1 VVFRLRQKNII
12 LTIVSVRIALLLLR
26 YLPYSIILLGSTFS
40 AAVWAEQDW
49 ALCGV
54 PSFSL
59 IDTANTN
66 ASKATQVEANFM
78 SQQNESIAYFSGQV
92 ELTRPAQV
100 LLADELTMN
109 NVTEQV
115 KASGNVTFESDTSQL
130 RTEFMT
136 MNQKD
141 QSAYFTTSSFT
152 LSEQH
157 VRGTANEVIQ
167 FSSSLSRYKK
177 IQYTTCDPGNSNW
190 HLTADQLDINQE
202 SGLGTAQHATVYIQD
217 LPVLYLPYLQFPIDD
232 RRMSGILAPTIGSS
246 NDSGDI
252 ISIDV
257 YWNIATNLDA
267 TITPIWYGK
276 RGLQIN
282 TENRYLFKNHTGE
295 LYLSKLEDKKKNDTR
310 SFRKWLHQADL
321 GSNITADIARR
332 EVSDSTFFDDFA
344 SLGDSNDD
352 VTHLERHATLNHSA
366 KLWQSSLMFQSF
378 QTPDPKFEI
387 DQTGQPLVPN
397 IASRPYRRLP
407 KLTVDSRF
415 KAFDNGIQFNIDNEW
430 VRFDHKSDS
439 KIVGDRSYFLPYLS
453 FDQSDSWYFFKPKLE
468 YALSDY
474 QLDNNSLG
482 DNSIQRN
489 IPIFSLDTGL
499 FFDREMNIG
508 NDWTQ
513 TLEPRI
519 YFLHTP
525 YEDQSNIPV
534 FDSAALS
541 DSYDNFFR
549 SNRFSGSD
557 RIGDANQMS
566 LGIGTRILDNESGSE
581 LLYSSIGL
589 TFYANDRRVQI
600 RGNTAKTL
608 PKSNIISETTI
619 NPNRNL
625 SIYTKLVYKQSTK
638 KISEKTL
645 LVHYLNDGFAANLE
659 YFLNDTALE
668 QAAIS
673 MVYPINP
680 RWTMVAKHSESILLN
695 KTDENLLGLNY
706 ESCCWG
712 IKMLI
717 SQTSNDNFTETDD
730 AVFFELTLKGLG
742 QSSQTLDSQLAEAIV
757 GYNPNF

>member
-1 VVFRLRQKNII
+1 
-12 LTIVSVRIALLLLR
+12 
-26 YLPYSIILLGSTFS
+26 
-40 AAVWAEQDW
+40 
-49 ALCGV
+49 
-54 PSFSL
+54 
-59 IDTANTN
+59 
-66 ASKATQVEANFM
+66 M

-246 NDSGDI
+246 TDSGDI

-257 YWNIATNLDA
+257 YWNIAPNLDA

-282 TENRYLFKNHTGE
+282 TENRYLFKHHTGQ
-295 LYLSKLEDKKKNDTR
+295 LYLSLIDDQKKNDNR
-310 SFRKWLHQADL
+310 SFQKWLHQANL
-321 GSNITADIARR
+321 GSNITADIALRH
-332 EVSDSTFFDDFA
+332 VSDDTFFGDFKSLDDI
-344 SLGDSNDD
+344 DD
-352 VTHLERHATLNHSA
+352 NVTHLEQQILLSHST
-366 KLWQSSLMFQSF
+366 KLWTSNLLLQTY
-378 QTPDPKFEI
+378 QTPGTTK
-387 DQTGQPLVPN
+387 QPY
-397 IASRPYRRLP
+397 SQLP
-407 KLTVDSRF
+407 KLTVNSRF
-415 KAFDNGIQFNIDNEW
+415 KKFDNGVQFNTINEW
-430 VRFDHKSDS
+430 VRFDHESN
-439 KIVGDRSYFLPYLS
+439 IVGDRTHLLPYLS
-453 FDQSDSWYFFKPKLE
+453 WNQSDSWYFFKPKLE
-468 YALSDY
+468 YAFSDY
-474 QLDNNSLG
+474 QLNNNNLG
-482 DNSIQRN
+482 DNSIQRE

-499 FFDREMNIG
+499 LFDREMNTES
-508 NDWTQ
+508 NWTQ
-513 TLEPRI
+513 TLEPRL
-519 YFLHTP
+519 YFLRTP
-525 YEDQSNIPV
+525 YENQSHIPV
-534 FDSAALS
+534 FNSALLS
-541 DSYDNFFR
+541 NSYNNFFK

-557 RIGDANQMS
+557 RIGDANQIS
-566 LGIGTRILDNESGSE
+566 LGIGTRFLDNDSGAE
-581 LLYSSIGL
+581 LLYSRIGQI
-589 TFYANDRRVQI
+589 FYANDRRVQI
-600 RGNTAKTL
+600 SGNKPQTL
-608 PKSNIISETTI
+608 PNSNIITETTV

-625 SIYTKLVYKQSTK
+625 SINTKLVYEQTTK
-638 KISEKTL
+638 EISEKTL
-645 LVHYLNDGFAANLE
+645 SVHYLKDGFAANLE
-659 YFLNDTALE
+659 YFFDDTVLE

-680 RWTMVAKHSESILLN
+680 RWTMVAKYSESILFN
-695 KTDENLLGLNY
+695 KPDENLLGVNY

-712 IKMLI
+712 IKMLA
-717 SQTSNDNFTETDD
+717 SQTSNDSFTETDN
-730 AVFFELTLKGLG
+730 AVFIELTLKGLG
-742 QSSQTLDSQLAEAIV
+742 QSSQVLDSQLANAIV

>member
-1 VVFRLRQKNII
+1 
-12 LTIVSVRIALLLLR
+12 
-26 YLPYSIILLGSTFS
+26 
-40 AAVWAEQDW
+40 
-49 ALCGV
+49 
-54 PSFSL
+54 
-59 IDTANTN
+59 
-66 ASKATQVEANFM
+66 M

-246 NDSGDI
+246 TDSGDI

-257 YWNIATNLDA
+257 YWNIAPNLDA

-282 TENRYLFKNHTGE
+282 TENRYLFKHHTGQ
-295 LYLSKLEDKKKNDTR
+295 LYLSLIDDQKKNDNR
-310 SFRKWLHQADL
+310 SFQKWLHQANL
-321 GSNITADIARR
+321 GSNITADIALRH
-332 EVSDSTFFDDFA
+332 VSDDTFFDDFK
-344 SLGDSNDD
+344 SLDD
-352 VTHLERHATLNHSA
+352 IDDNVTHLEQQILLSHST
-366 KLWQSSLMFQSF
+366 KLWTNNLLLQTY
-378 QTPDPKFEI
+378 QTPGTTK
-387 DQTGQPLVPN
+387 QPY
-397 IASRPYRRLP
+397 SQLP
-407 KLTVDSRF
+407 KLTVNSRF
-415 KAFDNGIQFNIDNEW
+415 KKFDNGVQFNTINEW
-430 VRFDHKSDS
+430 VRFDHESN
-439 KIVGDRSYFLPYLS
+439 IVGDRTHLLPYLS
-453 FDQSDSWYFFKPKLE
+453 WNQSDSWYFFKPKLE
-468 YALSDY
+468 YAFSDY
-474 QLDNNSLG
+474 QLNNNNLG
-482 DNSIQRN
+482 DNSIQRE

-499 FFDREMNIG
+499 LFDREMNTESNWI
-508 NDWTQ
+508 Q
-513 TLEPRI
+513 TLEPRL
-519 YFLHTP
+519 YFLRTP
-525 YEDQSNIPV
+525 YENQSHIPV
-534 FDSAALS
+534 FNSALLS
-541 DSYDNFFR
+541 NSYNNFFK

-557 RIGDANQMS
+557 RIGDANQIS
-566 LGIGTRILDNESGSE
+566 LGIGTRFLDNDSGAQ
-581 LLYSSIGL
+581 LLYSRIGQI
-589 TFYANDRRVQI
+589 FYANDRRVQI
-600 RGNTAKTL
+600 SGNKPQTL
-608 PKSNIISETTI
+608 PNSNIITETTV

-625 SIYTKLVYKQSTK
+625 SINTKLVYEQTTK
-638 KISEKTL
+638 EISEKTL
-645 LVHYLNDGFAANLE
+645 SVHYLKDGFAANLE
-659 YFLNDTALE
+659 YFFDDTVLE

-680 RWTMVAKHSESILLN
+680 RWTMVAKYSESILFN
-695 KTDENLLGLNY
+695 KPDENLLGVNY

-712 IKMLI
+712 IKMLA
-717 SQTSNDNFTETDD
+717 SQTSNDSFTETDN
-730 AVFFELTLKGLG
+730 AVFIELTLKGLG
-742 QSSQTLDSQLAEAIV
+742 QSSQVLDSQLANAIV

>member
-1 VVFRLRQKNII
+1 
-12 LTIVSVRIALLLLR
+12 
-26 YLPYSIILLGSTFS
+26 
-40 AAVWAEQDW
+40 
-49 ALCGV
+49 
-54 PSFSL
+54 
-59 IDTANTN
+59 
-66 ASKATQVEANFM
+66 M

-246 NDSGDI
+246 TDSGDI

-257 YWNIATNLDA
+257 YWNIAPNLDA

-282 TENRYLFKNHTGE
+282 TENRYLFKHHTGQ
-295 LYLSKLEDKKKNDTR
+295 LYLSLIDDQKKNDNR
-310 SFRKWLHQADL
+310 SFQKWLHQANL
-321 GSNITADIARR
+321 GSNITADIALRH
-332 EVSDSTFFDDFA
+332 VSDDTFFDDFK
-344 SLGDSNDD
+344 SLDD
-352 VTHLERHATLNHSA
+352 IDDNVTHLEQQILLSHST
-366 KLWQSSLMFQSF
+366 KLWTSNLLLQTY
-378 QTPDPKFEI
+378 QTPGTTK
-387 DQTGQPLVPN
+387 QPY
-397 IASRPYRRLP
+397 SQLP
-407 KLTVDSRF
+407 KLTVNSRF
-415 KAFDNGIQFNIDNEW
+415 KKFDNGVQFNTINEW
-430 VRFDHKSDS
+430 VRFDHESN
-439 KIVGDRSYFLPYLS
+439 IVGDRTHLLPYLS
-453 FDQSDSWYFFKPKLE
+453 WNQSDSWYFFKPKLE
-468 YALSDY
+468 YAFSDY
-474 QLDNNSLG
+474 QLDNNNLG
-482 DNSIQRN
+482 DNSIQRE

-499 FFDREMNIG
+499 LFDREMNTES
-508 NDWTQ
+508 NWTQ
-513 TLEPRI
+513 TLEPRL
-519 YFLHTP
+519 YFLRTP
-525 YEDQSNIPV
+525 YENQSHIPV
-534 FDSAALS
+534 FNSALLS
-541 DSYDNFFR
+541 NSYNNFFK

-557 RIGDANQMS
+557 RIGDANQIS
-566 LGIGTRILDNESGSE
+566 LGIGTRFLDNDSGAE
-581 LLYSSIGL
+581 LLYSRIGQI
-589 TFYANDRRVQI
+589 FYANDRRVQI
-600 RGNTAKTL
+600 SGNKPQTL
-608 PKSNIISETTI
+608 PNSNIITETTV

-625 SIYTKLVYKQSTK
+625 SINTKLVYEQTTK
-638 KISEKTL
+638 EISEKTL
-645 LVHYLNDGFAANLE
+645 SVHYLKDGFAANLE
-659 YFLNDTALE
+659 YFFDDTALE

-680 RWTMVAKHSESILLN
+680 RWTMVAKYSESILFN
-695 KTDENLLGLNY
+695 KPDENLLGVNY

-712 IKMLI
+712 IKMLA
-717 SQTSNDNFTETDD
+717 SQTSNDSFTETDN
-730 AVFFELTLKGLG
+730 AVFIELTLKGLG
-742 QSSQTLDSQLAEAIV
+742 QSSQVLDSQLANAIV

>member
-1 VVFRLRQKNII
+1 
-12 LTIVSVRIALLLLR
+12 
-26 YLPYSIILLGSTFS
+26 
-40 AAVWAEQDW
+40 
-49 ALCGV
+49 
-54 PSFSL
+54 
-59 IDTANTN
+59 
-66 ASKATQVEANFM
+66 M

-246 NDSGDI
+246 TDSGDI

-257 YWNIATNLDA
+257 YWNIAPNLDA

-282 TENRYLFKNHTGE
+282 TENRYLFKHHTGQ
-295 LYLSKLEDKKKNDTR
+295 LYLSILDDQKQNDNR
-310 SFRKWLHQADL
+310 SFQKWLHQANL
-321 GSNITADIARR
+321 GSNITADIALRH
-332 EVSDSTFFDDFA
+332 VSDDTFFDDFK
-344 SLGDSNDD
+344 SLDD
-352 VTHLERHATLNHSA
+352 IDDNVTHLEQQILLSHST
-366 KLWQSSLMFQSF
+366 KLWTNNLLLQTY
-378 QTPDPKFEI
+378 QTPGTTK
-387 DQTGQPLVPN
+387 QPY
-397 IASRPYRRLP
+397 SQLP
-407 KLTVDSRF
+407 KLTVNSRF
-415 KAFDNGIQFNIDNEW
+415 KKFDNGVQFNTINEW
-430 VRFDHKSDS
+430 VRFDHESN
-439 KIVGDRSYFLPYLS
+439 IVGDRTHLLPYLS
-453 FDQSDSWYFFKPKLE
+453 WNQSDSWYFFKPKLE
-468 YALSDY
+468 YAFSDY
-474 QLDNNSLG
+474 QLDNNNLG
-482 DNSIQRN
+482 DNSIQRE

-499 FFDREMNIG
+499 LFDREMNTES
-508 NDWTQ
+508 NWTQ
-513 TLEPRI
+513 TLEPRL
-519 YFLHTP
+519 YFLRTP
-525 YEDQSNIPV
+525 YENQSHIPV
-534 FDSAALS
+534 FNSALLS
-541 DSYDNFFR
+541 NSYNNFFK

-557 RIGDANQMS
+557 RIGDANQIS
-566 LGIGTRILDNESGSE
+566 LGIGTRFLDNDSGAE
-581 LLYSSIGL
+581 LLYSRIGQI
-589 TFYANDRRVQI
+589 FYANDRRVQI
-600 RGNTAKTL
+600 SGNKPQTL
-608 PKSNIISETTI
+608 PNSNIITETTV

-625 SIYTKLVYKQSTK
+625 SINTKLVYEQTTK
-638 KISEKTL
+638 EISEKTL
-645 LVHYLNDGFAANLE
+645 SVHYLKDGFAANLE
-659 YFLNDTALE
+659 YFFDDTVLE

-680 RWTMVAKHSESILLN
+680 RWTMVAKYSESILFN
-695 KTDENLLGLNY
+695 KPDENLLGVNY

-712 IKMLI
+712 IKMLA
-717 SQTSNDNFTETDD
+717 SQTSNDSFTETDN
-730 AVFFELTLKGLG
+730 AVFIELTLKGLG
-742 QSSQTLDSQLAEAIV
+742 QSSQVLDSQLANAIV

>member
-1 VVFRLRQKNII
+1 
-12 LTIVSVRIALLLLR
+12 
-26 YLPYSIILLGSTFS
+26 
-40 AAVWAEQDW
+40 
-49 ALCGV
+49 
-54 PSFSL
+54 
-59 IDTANTN
+59 
-66 ASKATQVEANFM
+66 M

-246 NDSGDI
+246 TDSGDI

-257 YWNIATNLDA
+257 YWNIAPNLDA

-282 TENRYLFKNHTGE
+282 TENRYLFKHHTGQ
-295 LYLSKLEDKKKNDTR
+295 LYLSLIDDQKKNDNR
-310 SFRKWLHQADL
+310 SFQKWLHQANL
-321 GSNITADIARR
+321 GSNITADIALRH
-332 EVSDSTFFDDFA
+332 VSDDTFFDDFK
-344 SLGDSNDD
+344 SLDD
-352 VTHLERHATLNHSA
+352 IDDNVTHLEQQILLSHST
-366 KLWQSSLMFQSF
+366 KLWTSNLLLQTY
-378 QTPDPKFEI
+378 QTPGTTK
-387 DQTGQPLVPN
+387 QPY
-397 IASRPYRRLP
+397 SQLP
-407 KLTVDSRF
+407 KLTVNSRF
-415 KAFDNGIQFNIDNEW
+415 KKFDNGVQFNTINEW
-430 VRFDHKSDS
+430 VRFDHESN
-439 KIVGDRSYFLPYLS
+439 IVGDRTHLLPYLS
-453 FDQSDSWYFFKPKLE
+453 WNQSDSWYFFKPKLE
-468 YALSDY
+468 YAFSDY
-474 QLDNNSLG
+474 QLDNNNLG
-482 DNSIQRN
+482 DNSIQRE

-499 FFDREMNIG
+499 LFDREMNTES
-508 NDWTQ
+508 NWTQ
-513 TLEPRI
+513 TLEPRL
-519 YFLHTP
+519 YFLRTP
-525 YEDQSNIPV
+525 YENQSHIPV
-534 FDSAALS
+534 FNSALLS
-541 DSYDNFFR
+541 NSYNNFFK

-557 RIGDANQMS
+557 RIGDANQIS
-566 LGIGTRILDNESGSE
+566 LGIGTRFLDNDSGAE
-581 LLYSSIGL
+581 LLYSRIGQI
-589 TFYANDRRVQI
+589 FYANDRRVQI
-600 RGNTAKTL
+600 SGNKPQTL
-608 PKSNIISETTI
+608 PNSNIITETTV

-625 SIYTKLVYKQSTK
+625 SINTKLVYEQTTK
-638 KISEKTL
+638 EISEKTL
-645 LVHYLNDGFAANLE
+645 SVHYLKDGFAANLE
-659 YFLNDTALE
+659 YFFDDTVLE

-680 RWTMVAKHSESILLN
+680 RWTMVAKYSESILFN
-695 KTDENLLGLNY
+695 KPDENLLGVNY

-712 IKMLI
+712 IKMLA
-717 SQTSNDNFTETDD
+717 SQTSNDSFTETDN
-730 AVFFELTLKGLG
+730 AVFIELTLKGLG
-742 QSSQTLDSQLAEAIV
+742 QSSQVLDSQLANAIV

>member
-1 VVFRLRQKNII
+1 
-12 LTIVSVRIALLLLR
+12 
-26 YLPYSIILLGSTFS
+26 
-40 AAVWAEQDW
+40 
-49 ALCGV
+49 
-54 PSFSL
+54 
-59 IDTANTN
+59 
-66 ASKATQVEANFM
+66 M

-246 NDSGDI
+246 TDSGDI

-257 YWNIATNLDA
+257 YWNIAPNLDA

-282 TENRYLFKNHTGE
+282 TENRYLFKHHTGQ
-295 LYLSKLEDKKKNDTR
+295 LYLSLIDDQKKNDNR
-310 SFRKWLHQADL
+310 SFQKWLHQANL
-321 GSNITADIARR
+321 GSNITADIALRH
-332 EVSDSTFFDDFA
+332 VSDDTFFDDFK
-344 SLGDSNDD
+344 SLDD
-352 VTHLERHATLNHSA
+352 IDDNVTHLEQQILLSHST
-366 KLWQSSLMFQSF
+366 KLWTSNLLLQTY
-378 QTPDPKFEI
+378 QTPGTTK
-387 DQTGQPLVPN
+387 QPY
-397 IASRPYRRLP
+397 SQLP
-407 KLTVDSRF
+407 KLTVNSRF
-415 KAFDNGIQFNIDNEW
+415 KKFDNGVQFNTINEW
-430 VRFDHKSDS
+430 VRFDHESN
-439 KIVGDRSYFLPYLS
+439 IVGDRTHLLPYLS
-453 FDQSDSWYFFKPKLE
+453 WNQSDSWYFFKPKLE
-468 YALSDY
+468 YAFSDY
-474 QLDNNSLG
+474 QLDNNNLG
-482 DNSIQRN
+482 DNSIQRE

-499 FFDREMNIG
+499 LFDREMNTES
-508 NDWTQ
+508 NWTQ
-513 TLEPRI
+513 TLEPRL
-519 YFLHTP
+519 YFLRTP
-525 YEDQSNIPV
+525 YENQSHIPV
-534 FDSAALS
+534 FNSALLS
-541 DSYDNFFR
+541 NSYNNFFK

-557 RIGDANQMS
+557 RIGDANQIS
-566 LGIGTRILDNESGSE
+566 LGIGTRFLDNDSGAE
-581 LLYSSIGL
+581 LLYSRIGQI
-589 TFYANDRRVQI
+589 FYANDRRVQI
-600 RGNTAKTL
+600 SGNKPQTL
-608 PKSNIISETTI
+608 PNSNIISETTV

-625 SIYTKLVYKQSTK
+625 SINTKLVYEQTTK
-638 KISEKTL
+638 EISEKTL
-645 LVHYLNDGFAANLE
+645 SVHYLKDGFAANLE
-659 YFLNDTALE
+659 YFFDDTVLE

-680 RWTMVAKHSESILLN
+680 RWTMVAKYSESILFN
-695 KTDENLLGLNY
+695 KPDENLLGVNY

-712 IKMLI
+712 IKMLA
-717 SQTSNDNFTETDD
+717 SQTSNDSFTETDN
-730 AVFFELTLKGLG
+730 AVFIELTLKGLG
-742 QSSQTLDSQLAEAIV
+742 QSSQVLDSQLANAIV

>member
-1 VVFRLRQKNII
+1 
-12 LTIVSVRIALLLLR
+12 
-26 YLPYSIILLGSTFS
+26 
-40 AAVWAEQDW
+40 VWAEEDW
-49 ALCGV
+49 GLCGV
-54 PSFSL
+54 PSFS
-59 IDTANTN
+59 IIEAASTN

-246 NDSGDI
+246 TDSGDI

-257 YWNIATNLDA
+257 YWNIAPNLDA

-282 TENRYLFKNHTGE
+282 TENRYLFKHHTGQ
-295 LYLSKLEDKKKNDTR
+295 LYLSILDDQKKNDNR
-310 SFRKWLHQADL
+310 SFQKWLHQANL
-321 GSNITADIARR
+321 GSNITADIALRH
-332 EVSDSTFFDDFA
+332 VSDDTFFDDFK
-344 SLGDSNDD
+344 SLDD
-352 VTHLERHATLNHSA
+352 IDDNVTHLEQQILLSHST
-366 KLWQSSLMFQSF
+366 KLWTSNLLLQTY
-378 QTPDPKFEI
+378 QTPGTTK
-387 DQTGQPLVPN
+387 QPY
-397 IASRPYRRLP
+397 SQLP
-407 KLTVDSRF
+407 KLTVNSRF
-415 KAFDNGIQFNIDNEW
+415 KKFDNGVQFNTINEW
-430 VRFDHKSDS
+430 VRFDHESN
-439 KIVGDRSYFLPYLS
+439 IVGDRTHLLPYLS
-453 FDQSDSWYFFKPKLE
+453 WNQSDSWYFFKPKLE
-468 YALSDY
+468 YAFSDY
-474 QLDNNSLG
+474 QLDNNNLG
-482 DNSIQRN
+482 DNSIQRE

-499 FFDREMNIG
+499 LFDREMNTESNWI
-508 NDWTQ
+508 Q
-513 TLEPRI
+513 TLEPRL
-519 YFLHTP
+519 YFLRTP
-525 YEDQSNIPV
+525 YENQSHIPV
-534 FDSAALS
+534 FNSALLS
-541 DSYDNFFR
+541 NSYNNFFT

-557 RIGDANQMS
+557 RIGDANQIS
-566 LGIGTRILDNESGSE
+566 LGIGTRFLDNDSGAQ
-581 LLYSSIGL
+581 LLYSRIGQI
-589 TFYANDRRVQI
+589 FYANDRRVQI
-600 RGNTAKTL
+600 SGNKPQTL
-608 PKSNIISETTI
+608 PNSNIITETTV

-625 SIYTKLVYKQSTK
+625 SINTKLVYEQTTK
-638 KISEKTL
+638 EISEKTL
-645 LVHYLNDGFAANLE
+645 SVHYLKDGFAANLE
-659 YFLNDTALE
+659 YFFDDTALE

-680 RWTMVAKHSESILLN
+680 RWTMVAKYSESILFN
-695 KTDENLLGLNY
+695 KPDENLLGVNY

-712 IKMLI
+712 IKMLA
-717 SQTSNDNFTETDD
+717 SQTSNDSFTETDN
-730 AVFFELTLKGLG
+730 AVFIELTLKGLG
-742 QSSQTLDSQLAEAIV
+742 QSSQVLDSQLANAIV

>member
-1 VVFRLRQKNII
+1 
-12 LTIVSVRIALLLLR
+12 
-26 YLPYSIILLGSTFS
+26 
-40 AAVWAEQDW
+40 
-49 ALCGV
+49 
-54 PSFSL
+54 
-59 IDTANTN
+59 
-66 ASKATQVEANFM
+66 M

-246 NDSGDI
+246 TDSGDI

-257 YWNIATNLDA
+257 YWNIAPNLDA

-282 TENRYLFKNHTGE
+282 TENRYLFKHHTGQ
-295 LYLSKLEDKKKNDTR
+295 LYLSLIDDQKKNDNR
-310 SFRKWLHQADL
+310 SFQKWLHQANL
-321 GSNITADIARR
+321 GSNITADIALRH
-332 EVSDSTFFDDFA
+332 VSDDTFFDDFK
-344 SLGDSNDD
+344 SLDD
-352 VTHLERHATLNHSA
+352 IDDNVTHLEQQILLSHST
-366 KLWQSSLMFQSF
+366 KLWTSNLLLQTY
-378 QTPDPKFEI
+378 QTPGTTK
-387 DQTGQPLVPN
+387 QPY
-397 IASRPYRRLP
+397 SQLP
-407 KLTVDSRF
+407 KLTVNSRF
-415 KAFDNGIQFNIDNEW
+415 KKFDNGVQFNTINEW
-430 VRFDHKSDS
+430 VRFDHESN
-439 KIVGDRSYFLPYLS
+439 IVGDRTHLLPYLS
-453 FDQSDSWYFFKPKLE
+453 WNQSDSWYFFKPKLE
-468 YALSDY
+468 YAFSDY
-474 QLDNNSLG
+474 QLDNNNLG
-482 DNSIQRN
+482 DNSIQRE

-499 FFDREMNIG
+499 LFDREMNTES
-508 NDWTQ
+508 NWTQ
-513 TLEPRI
+513 TLEPRL
-519 YFLHTP
+519 YFLRTP
-525 YEDQSNIPV
+525 YENQSHIPV
-534 FDSAALS
+534 FNSALLS
-541 DSYDNFFR
+541 NSYNNFFK

-557 RIGDANQMS
+557 RIGDANQIS
-566 LGIGTRILDNESGSE
+566 LGIGTRFLDNDSGAE
-581 LLYSSIGL
+581 LLYSRIGQI
-589 TFYANDRRVQI
+589 FYANDRRVQI
-600 RGNTAKTL
+600 SGNKPQTL
-608 PKSNIISETTI
+608 PNSNIITETTV

-625 SIYTKLVYKQSTK
+625 SINTKLVYEQTTK
-638 KISEKTL
+638 EISEKTL
-645 LVHYLNDGFAANLE
+645 SVHYLKDGFAANLE
-659 YFLNDTALE
+659 YFFDDTVLE

-680 RWTMVAKHSESILLN
+680 RWTMVAKYSESILFN
-695 KTDENLLGLNY
+695 KPDENLLGVNY

-712 IKMLI
+712 IKMLA
-717 SQTSNDNFTETDD
+717 SQTSNDSFTETDN
-730 AVFFELTLKGLG
+730 AVFISLTLKGLG
-742 QSSQTLDSQLAEAIV
+742 QSSQVLDSQLANAIV

>member
-1 VVFRLRQKNII
+1 
-12 LTIVSVRIALLLLR
+12 
-26 YLPYSIILLGSTFS
+26 
-40 AAVWAEQDW
+40 
-49 ALCGV
+49 
-54 PSFSL
+54 
-59 IDTANTN
+59 
-66 ASKATQVEANFM
+66 M

-246 NDSGDI
+246 TDSGDI

-257 YWNIATNLDA
+257 YWNIAPNLDA

-282 TENRYLFKNHTGE
+282 TENRYLFKHHTGQ
-295 LYLSKLEDKKKNDTR
+295 LYLSLIDDQKKNDNR
-310 SFRKWLHQADL
+310 SFQKWLHQANL
-321 GSNITADIARR
+321 GSNITADIALRH
-332 EVSDSTFFDDFA
+332 VSDDTFFDDFK
-344 SLGDSNDD
+344 SLDD
-352 VTHLERHATLNHSA
+352 IDDNVTHLEQQILLSHST
-366 KLWQSSLMFQSF
+366 KLWTSNLLLQTY
-378 QTPDPKFEI
+378 QTPGTTK
-387 DQTGQPLVPN
+387 QPY
-397 IASRPYRRLP
+397 SQLP
-407 KLTVDSRF
+407 KLTVNSRF
-415 KAFDNGIQFNIDNEW
+415 KKFDNGVQFNTVNEW
-430 VRFDHKSDS
+430 VRFDHESN
-439 KIVGDRSYFLPYLS
+439 IVGDRTHLLPYLS
-453 FDQSDSWYFFKPKLE
+453 WNQSDSWYFFKPKLE
-468 YALSDY
+468 YAFSDY
-474 QLDNNSLG
+474 QLDNNNLG
-482 DNSIQRN
+482 DNSIQRE

-499 FFDREMNIG
+499 LFDREMNTES
-508 NDWTQ
+508 NWTQ
-513 TLEPRI
+513 TLEPRL
-519 YFLHTP
+519 YFLRTP
-525 YEDQSNIPV
+525 YENQSHIPV
-534 FDSAALS
+534 FNSALLS
-541 DSYDNFFR
+541 NSYNNFFK

-557 RIGDANQMS
+557 RIGDANQIS
-566 LGIGTRILDNESGSE
+566 LGIGTRFLDNDSGAE
-581 LLYSSIGL
+581 LLYSRIGQI
-589 TFYANDRRVQI
+589 FYANDRRVQI
-600 RGNTAKTL
+600 SGNKPQTL
-608 PKSNIISETTI
+608 PNSNIITETTV

-625 SIYTKLVYKQSTK
+625 SINTKLVYEQTTK
-638 KISEKTL
+638 EISEKSL
-645 LVHYLNDGFAANLE
+645 SVHYLKDGFAANLE
-659 YFLNDTALE
+659 YFFDDTVLE

-680 RWTMVAKHSESILLN
+680 RWTMVAKYSESILFN
-695 KTDENLLGLNY
+695 KPDENLLGVNY

-712 IKMLI
+712 IKMLA
-717 SQTSNDNFTETDD
+717 SQTSNDSFTETDN
-730 AVFFELTLKGLG
+730 AVFIELTLKGLG
-742 QSSQTLDSQLAEAIV
+742 QSSQVLDSQLANAIV

>member
-1 VVFRLRQKNII
+1 
-12 LTIVSVRIALLLLR
+12 
-26 YLPYSIILLGSTFS
+26 
-40 AAVWAEQDW
+40 
-49 ALCGV
+49 
-54 PSFSL
+54 
-59 IDTANTN
+59 
-66 ASKATQVEANFM
+66 M

-246 NDSGDI
+246 TDSGDI

-257 YWNIATNLDA
+257 YWNIAPNLDA

-282 TENRYLFKNHTGE
+282 TENRYLFKHHTGQ
-295 LYLSKLEDKKKNDTR
+295 LYLSLIDDQKKNDNR
-310 SFRKWLHQADL
+310 SFQKWLHQANL
-321 GSNITADIARR
+321 GSNITADIALRH
-332 EVSDSTFFDDFA
+332 VSDDTFFDDFK
-344 SLGDSNDD
+344 SLDD
-352 VTHLERHATLNHSA
+352 IDDNVTHLEQQILLSHST
-366 KLWQSSLMFQSF
+366 KLWTSNLLLQTY
-378 QTPDPKFEI
+378 QTPGTTK
-387 DQTGQPLVPN
+387 QPY
-397 IASRPYRRLP
+397 SQLP
-407 KLTVDSRF
+407 KLTVNSRF
-415 KAFDNGIQFNIDNEW
+415 KKFDNGVQFNTINEW
-430 VRFDHKSDS
+430 VRFDHESN
-439 KIVGDRSYFLPYLS
+439 IVGDRTHLLPYLS
-453 FDQSDSWYFFKPKLE
+453 WNQSDSWYFFKPKLE
-468 YALSDY
+468 YAFSDY
-474 QLDNNSLG
+474 QLNNNNLG
-482 DNSIQRN
+482 DNSIQRE

-499 FFDREMNIG
+499 LFDREMNTESNWI
-508 NDWTQ
+508 Q
-513 TLEPRI
+513 TLEPRL
-519 YFLHTP
+519 YFLRTP
-525 YEDQSNIPV
+525 YENQSHIPV
-534 FDSAALS
+534 FNSALLS
-541 DSYDNFFR
+541 NSYNNFFK

-557 RIGDANQMS
+557 RIGDANQIS
-566 LGIGTRILDNESGSE
+566 LGIGTRFLDNDSGAE
-581 LLYSSIGL
+581 LLYSRIGQI
-589 TFYANDRRVQI
+589 FYANDRRVQI
-600 RGNTAKTL
+600 SGNKPQTL
-608 PKSNIISETTI
+608 PNSNIITETTV

-625 SIYTKLVYKQSTK
+625 SINTKLVYEQTTK
-638 KISEKTL
+638 EISEKTL
-645 LVHYLNDGFAANLE
+645 SVHYLKDGFAANLE
-659 YFLNDTALE
+659 YFFDDTVLE

-680 RWTMVAKHSESILLN
+680 RWTMVAKYSESILFN
-695 KTDENLLGLNY
+695 KPDENLLGVNY

-712 IKMLI
+712 IKMLA
-717 SQTSNDNFTETDD
+717 SQTSNDSFTETDN
-730 AVFFELTLKGLG
+730 AVFISLTLKGLG
-742 QSSQTLDSQLAEAIV
+742 QSSQVLDSQLANAIV

>member
-1 VVFRLRQKNII
+1 
-12 LTIVSVRIALLLLR
+12 
-26 YLPYSIILLGSTFS
+26 
-40 AAVWAEQDW
+40 VWAEEDW
-49 ALCGV
+49 GLCGV
-54 PSFSL
+54 PSFS
-59 IDTANTN
+59 IIEAASTN

-246 NDSGDI
+246 TDSGDI

-257 YWNIATNLDA
+257 YWNIAPNLDA

-282 TENRYLFKNHTGE
+282 TENRYLFKHHTGQ
-295 LYLSKLEDKKKNDTR
+295 LYLSILDDQKQNDNR
-310 SFRKWLHQADL
+310 SFQKWLHQADL
-321 GSNITADIARR
+321 GSNITADIALRH
-332 EVSDSTFFDDFA
+332 VSDDTFFDDFR
-344 SLGDSNDD
+344 SLGDSDD
-352 VTHLERHATLNHSA
+352 NVTHLKQHIIFNHST
-366 KLWQSSLMFQSF
+366 KLWTSNLLLQTY
-378 QTPDPKFEI
+378 QTPGTTK
-387 DQTGQPLVPN
+387 QPY
-397 IASRPYRRLP
+397 SQLP
-407 KLTVDSRF
+407 KLTVNSRF
-415 KAFDNGIQFNIDNEW
+415 KKFDNGVQFNTINEW
-430 VRFDHKSDS
+430 VRFDHESN
-439 KIVGDRSYFLPYLS
+439 IVGDRTHLLPYLS
-453 FDQSDSWYFFKPKLE
+453 WNQSDSWYFFKPKLE
-468 YALSDY
+468 YAFSDY
-474 QLDNNSLG
+474 QLNNNNLG
-482 DNSIQRN
+482 DNSIQRE

-499 FFDREMNIG
+499 LFDREMNTESNWI
-508 NDWTQ
+508 Q
-513 TLEPRI
+513 TLEPRL
-519 YFLHTP
+519 YFLRTP
-525 YEDQSNIPV
+525 YENQSHIPV
-534 FDSAALS
+534 FNSALLS
-541 DSYDNFFR
+541 NSYNNFFK

-557 RIGDANQMS
+557 RIGDANQIS
-566 LGIGTRILDNESGSE
+566 LGIGTRFLDNDSGAQ
-581 LLYSSIGL
+581 LLYSRIGQI
-589 TFYANDRRVQI
+589 FYANDRRVQI
-600 RGNTAKTL
+600 SGNKPQTL
-608 PKSNIISETTI
+608 PNSNIITETTV

-625 SIYTKLVYKQSTK
+625 SINTKLVYEQTTK
-638 KISEKTL
+638 EISEKTL
-645 LVHYLNDGFAANLE
+645 SVHYLKDGFAANLE
-659 YFLNDTALE
+659 YFFDDTVLE

-680 RWTMVAKHSESILLN
+680 RWTMVAKYSESILFN
-695 KTDENLLGLNY
+695 KPDENLLGVNY

-712 IKMLI
+712 IKMLA
-717 SQTSNDNFTETDD
+717 SQTSNDSFTETDN
-730 AVFFELTLKGLG
+730 AVFIELTLKGLG
-742 QSSQTLDSQLAEAIV
+742 QSSQVLDSQLANAIV

>member
-1 VVFRLRQKNII
+1 
-12 LTIVSVRIALLLLR
+12 
-26 YLPYSIILLGSTFS
+26 
-40 AAVWAEQDW
+40 
-49 ALCGV
+49 
-54 PSFSL
+54 
-59 IDTANTN
+59 
-66 ASKATQVEANFM
+66 M

-246 NDSGDI
+246 TDSGDI

-257 YWNIATNLDA
+257 YWNIAPNLDA

-282 TENRYLFKNHTGE
+282 TENRYLFKHHTGQ
-295 LYLSKLEDKKKNDTR
+295 LYLSILDDQKKNDNR
-310 SFRKWLHQADL
+310 SFQKWLHQANL
-321 GSNITADIARR
+321 GSNITADIALRH
-332 EVSDSTFFDDFA
+332 VSDDTFFDDFK
-344 SLGDSNDD
+344 SLDD
-352 VTHLERHATLNHSA
+352 IDDNVTHLEQQILLSHST
-366 KLWQSSLMFQSF
+366 KLWTSNLLLQTY
-378 QTPDPKFEI
+378 QTPGTTK
-387 DQTGQPLVPN
+387 QPY
-397 IASRPYRRLP
+397 SQLP
-407 KLTVDSRF
+407 KLTVNSRF
-415 KAFDNGIQFNIDNEW
+415 KKFDNGVQFNTINEW
-430 VRFDHKSDS
+430 VRFDHESN
-439 KIVGDRSYFLPYLS
+439 IVGDRTHLLPYLS
-453 FDQSDSWYFFKPKLE
+453 WNQSDSWYFFKPKLE
-468 YALSDY
+468 YAFSDY
-474 QLDNNSLG
+474 QLDNNNLG
-482 DNSIQRN
+482 DNSIQRE

-499 FFDREMNIG
+499 LFDREMNTES
-508 NDWTQ
+508 NWTQ
-513 TLEPRI
+513 TLEPRL
-519 YFLHTP
+519 YFLRTP
-525 YEDQSNIPV
+525 YENQSHIPV
-534 FDSAALS
+534 FNSALLS
-541 DSYDNFFR
+541 NSYNNFFK

-557 RIGDANQMS
+557 RIGDANQIS
-566 LGIGTRILDNESGSE
+566 LGIGTRFLDNDSGAE
-581 LLYSSIGL
+581 LLYSRIGQI
-589 TFYANDRRVQI
+589 FYANDRRVQI
-600 RGNTAKTL
+600 SGNKPQTL
-608 PKSNIISETTI
+608 PNSNIITETTV

-625 SIYTKLVYKQSTK
+625 SINTKLVYEQTTK
-638 KISEKTL
+638 EISEKTL
-645 LVHYLNDGFAANLE
+645 SVHYLKDGFAANLE
-659 YFLNDTALE
+659 YFFDDTVLE

-680 RWTMVAKHSESILLN
+680 RWTMVAKYSESILFN
-695 KTDENLLGLNY
+695 KPDENLLGVNY

-712 IKMLI
+712 IKMLA
-717 SQTSNDNFTETDD
+717 SQTSNDSFTETDN
-730 AVFFELTLKGLG
+730 AVFIELTLKGLG
-742 QSSQTLDSQLAEAIV
+742 QSSQVLDSQLANAIV

>member
-1 VVFRLRQKNII
+1 MSLF
-12 LTIVSVRIALLLLR
+12 R
-26 YLPYSIILLGSTFS
+26 YLPYSIILLGSIS
-40 AAVWAEQDW
+40 SSSVWAEEDW
-49 ALCGV
+49 GLCGV
-54 PSFSL
+54 PSFS
-59 IDTANTN
+59 IIEAASTN

-202 SGLGTAQHATVYIQD
+202 SGLGIAQHATVYIQD

-246 NDSGDI
+246 TDSGDI

-257 YWNIATNLDA
+257 YWNIAPNLDA

-282 TENRYLFKNHTGE
+282 TENRYLFKHHTGQ
-295 LYLSKLEDKKKNDTR
+295 LYLSLIDDQKKNDNR
-310 SFRKWLHQADL
+310 SFQKWLHQANL
-321 GSNITADIARR
+321 GSNITADIALRH
-332 EVSDSTFFDDFA
+332 VSDDTFFDDFK
-344 SLGDSNDD
+344 SLDD
-352 VTHLERHATLNHSA
+352 IDDNVTHLEQQILLSHST
-366 KLWQSSLMFQSF
+366 KLWTNNLLLQTY
-378 QTPDPKFEI
+378 QTPGTTK
-387 DQTGQPLVPN
+387 QPY
-397 IASRPYRRLP
+397 SQLP
-407 KLTVDSRF
+407 KLTVNSRF
-415 KAFDNGIQFNIDNEW
+415 KKFDNGVQFNTINEW
-430 VRFDHKSDS
+430 VRFDHESN
-439 KIVGDRSYFLPYLS
+439 IVGDRTHLLPYLS
-453 FDQSDSWYFFKPKLE
+453 WNQSDSWYFFKPKLE
-468 YALSDY
+468 YAFSDY
-474 QLDNNSLG
+474 QLDNNNLG
-482 DNSIQRN
+482 DNSIQRE

-499 FFDREMNIG
+499 LFDREMNTES
-508 NDWTQ
+508 NWTQ
-513 TLEPRI
+513 TLEPRL
-519 YFLHTP
+519 YFLRTP
-525 YEDQSNIPV
+525 YENQSHIPA
-534 FDSAALS
+534 FNSALLS
-541 DSYDNFFR
+541 NSYNNFFK

-557 RIGDANQMS
+557 RIGDANQIS
-566 LGIGTRILDNESGSE
+566 LGIGTRFLDNDSGAE
-581 LLYSSIGL
+581 LLYSRIGQI
-589 TFYANDRRVQI
+589 FYANDRRVQI
-600 RGNTAKTL
+600 SGNKPQTL
-608 PKSNIISETTI
+608 PNSNIITETTV

-625 SIYTKLVYKQSTK
+625 SINTKLVYEQTTK
-638 KISEKTL
+638 EISEKTL
-645 LVHYLNDGFAANLE
+645 SVHYLKDGFAANLE
-659 YFLNDTALE
+659 YFFDDTVLE

-680 RWTMVAKHSESILLN
+680 RWTMVAKYSESILFN
-695 KTDENLLGLNY
+695 KPDENLLGVNY

-712 IKMLI
+712 IKMLA
-717 SQTSNDNFTETDD
+717 SQTSNDSFTETDN
-730 AVFFELTLKGLG
+730 AVFIELTLKGLG
-742 QSSQTLDSQLAEAIV
+742 QSSQVLDSQLANAIV

>member
-1 VVFRLRQKNII
+1 
-12 LTIVSVRIALLLLR
+12 
-26 YLPYSIILLGSTFS
+26 
-40 AAVWAEQDW
+40 
-49 ALCGV
+49 
-54 PSFSL
+54 
-59 IDTANTN
+59 
-66 ASKATQVEANFM
+66 M

-202 SGLGTAQHATVYIQD
+202 SGLGIAQHATVYIQD

-246 NDSGDI
+246 TDSGDI

-257 YWNIATNLDA
+257 YWNIAPNLDA

-282 TENRYLFKNHTGE
+282 TENRYLFKHHTGQ
-295 LYLSKLEDKKKNDTR
+295 LYLSILDDQKKNDNR
-310 SFRKWLHQADL
+310 SFQKWLHQANL
-321 GSNITADIARR
+321 GSNITADIALRH
-332 EVSDSTFFDDFA
+332 VSDDTFFDDFK
-344 SLGDSNDD
+344 SLDD
-352 VTHLERHATLNHSA
+352 IDDNVTHLEQQILLSHST
-366 KLWQSSLMFQSF
+366 KLWKSNLLLQTY
-378 QTPDPKFEI
+378 QTPGTTK
-387 DQTGQPLVPN
+387 QPY
-397 IASRPYRRLP
+397 SQLP
-407 KLTVDSRF
+407 KLTVNSRF
-415 KAFDNGIQFNIDNEW
+415 KKFDNGVQFNTINEW
-430 VRFDHKSDS
+430 VRFDHESN
-439 KIVGDRSYFLPYLS
+439 IVGDRTHLLPYLS
-453 FDQSDSWYFFKPKLE
+453 WNQSDSWYFFKPKLE
-468 YALSDY
+468 YAFSDY
-474 QLDNNSLG
+474 QLDNNNLG
-482 DNSIQRN
+482 DNSIQRE

-499 FFDREMNIG
+499 LFDREMNTES
-508 NDWTQ
+508 NWTQ
-513 TLEPRI
+513 TLEPRL
-519 YFLHTP
+519 YFLRTP
-525 YEDQSNIPV
+525 YENQSHIPV
-534 FDSAALS
+534 FNSALLS
-541 DSYDNFFR
+541 NSYNNFFT

-557 RIGDANQMS
+557 RIGDANQIS
-566 LGIGTRILDNESGSE
+566 LGIGTRFLDNDSGAE
-581 LLYSSIGL
+581 LLYSRIGQI
-589 TFYANDRRVQI
+589 FYANDRRVQI
-600 RGNTAKTL
+600 SGNKPQTL
-608 PKSNIISETTI
+608 PNSNIITETTV

-625 SIYTKLVYKQSTK
+625 SINTKLVYEQTTK
-638 KISEKTL
+638 EISEKTL
-645 LVHYLNDGFAANLE
+645 SVHYLKDGFAANLE
-659 YFLNDTALE
+659 YFFDDTVLE

-680 RWTMVAKHSESILLN
+680 RWTMVAKYSESILFN
-695 KTDENLLGLNY
+695 KPDENLLGVNY

-712 IKMLI
+712 IKMLA
-717 SQTSNDNFTETDD
+717 SQTSNDSFTETDN
-730 AVFFELTLKGLG
+730 AVFIELTLKGLG
-742 QSSQTLDSQLAEAIV
+742 QSSQVLDSQLANAIV

>member
-1 VVFRLRQKNII
+1 
-12 LTIVSVRIALLLLR
+12 
-26 YLPYSIILLGSTFS
+26 
-40 AAVWAEQDW
+40 
-49 ALCGV
+49 
-54 PSFSL
+54 
-59 IDTANTN
+59 
-66 ASKATQVEANFM
+66 M

-246 NDSGDI
+246 TDSGDI

-257 YWNIATNLDA
+257 YWNIAPNLDA

-282 TENRYLFKNHTGE
+282 TENRYLFKHHTGQ
-295 LYLSKLEDKKKNDTR
+295 LYLSILDDQKKNDNR
-310 SFRKWLHQADL
+310 SFQKWLHQANL
-321 GSNITADIARR
+321 GSNITADIALRH
-332 EVSDSTFFDDFA
+332 VSDDTFFDDFK
-344 SLGDSNDD
+344 SLDD
-352 VTHLERHATLNHSA
+352 IDDNVTHLEQQILLSHST
-366 KLWQSSLMFQSF
+366 KLWTNNLLLQTY
-378 QTPDPKFEI
+378 QTPGTTK
-387 DQTGQPLVPN
+387 QPY
-397 IASRPYRRLP
+397 SQLP
-407 KLTVDSRF
+407 KLTVNSRF
-415 KAFDNGIQFNIDNEW
+415 KKFDNGVQFNTINEW
-430 VRFDHKSDS
+430 VRFDHESN
-439 KIVGDRSYFLPYLS
+439 IVGDRTHLLPYLS
-453 FDQSDSWYFFKPKLE
+453 WNQSDSWYFFKPKLE
-468 YALSDY
+468 YAFSDY
-474 QLDNNSLG
+474 QLDNNNLG
-482 DNSIQRN
+482 DNSIQRE

-499 FFDREMNIG
+499 LFDREMNTES
-508 NDWTQ
+508 NWTQ
-513 TLEPRI
+513 TLEPRL
-519 YFLHTP
+519 YFLRTP
-525 YEDQSNIPV
+525 YENQSHIPV
-534 FDSAALS
+534 FNSALLS
-541 DSYDNFFR
+541 NSYNNFFK

-557 RIGDANQMS
+557 RIGDANQIS
-566 LGIGTRILDNESGSE
+566 LGIGTRFLDNDSGAE
-581 LLYSSIGL
+581 LLYSRIGQI
-589 TFYANDRRVQI
+589 FYANDRRVQI
-600 RGNTAKTL
+600 SGNKPQTL
-608 PKSNIISETTI
+608 PNSNIITETTV

-625 SIYTKLVYKQSTK
+625 SINTKLVYEQTTK
-638 KISEKTL
+638 EISEKTL
-645 LVHYLNDGFAANLE
+645 SVHYLKDGFAANLE
-659 YFLNDTALE
+659 YFFDDTVLE

-680 RWTMVAKHSESILLN
+680 RWTMVAKYSESILFN
-695 KTDENLLGLNY
+695 KPDENLLGVNY

-712 IKMLI
+712 IKMLA
-717 SQTSNDNFTETDD
+717 SQTSNDSFTETDN
-730 AVFFELTLKGLG
+730 AVFIELTLKGLG
-742 QSSQTLDSQLAEAIV
+742 QSSQVLDSQLANAIV

>member
-1 VVFRLRQKNII
+1 
-12 LTIVSVRIALLLLR
+12 
-26 YLPYSIILLGSTFS
+26 
-40 AAVWAEQDW
+40 
-49 ALCGV
+49 
-54 PSFSL
+54 
-59 IDTANTN
+59 
-66 ASKATQVEANFM
+66 M

-246 NDSGDI
+246 TDSGDI

-257 YWNIATNLDA
+257 YWNIAPNLDA

-282 TENRYLFKNHTGE
+282 TENRYLFKHHTGQ
-295 LYLSKLEDKKKNDTR
+295 LYLSILDDQKQNDNR
-310 SFRKWLHQADL
+310 SFQKWLHQANL
-321 GSNITADIARR
+321 GSNITADIALRH
-332 EVSDSTFFDDFA
+332 VSDDTFFDDFK
-344 SLGDSNDD
+344 SLDD
-352 VTHLERHATLNHSA
+352 IDDNVTHLEQQILLSHST
-366 KLWQSSLMFQSF
+366 KLWKSNLLLQTY
-378 QTPDPKFEI
+378 QTPGTTK
-387 DQTGQPLVPN
+387 QPY
-397 IASRPYRRLP
+397 SQLP
-407 KLTVDSRF
+407 KLTVNSRF
-415 KAFDNGIQFNIDNEW
+415 KKFDNGVQFNTINEW
-430 VRFDHKSDS
+430 VRFDHESN
-439 KIVGDRSYFLPYLS
+439 IVGDRTHLLPYLS
-453 FDQSDSWYFFKPKLE
+453 WNQSDSWYFFKPKLE
-468 YALSDY
+468 YAFSDY
-474 QLDNNSLG
+474 QLNNNNLG
-482 DNSIQRN
+482 DNSIQRE

-499 FFDREMNIG
+499 LFDREMNTES
-508 NDWTQ
+508 NWTQ
-513 TLEPRI
+513 TLEPRL
-519 YFLHTP
+519 YFLRTP
-525 YEDQSNIPV
+525 YENQSHIPV
-534 FDSAALS
+534 FNSALLS
-541 DSYDNFFR
+541 NSYNNFFT

-557 RIGDANQMS
+557 RIGDANQIS
-566 LGIGTRILDNESGSE
+566 LGIGTRFLDNDSGAE
-581 LLYSSIGL
+581 LLYSRIGQI
-589 TFYANDRRVQI
+589 FYANDRRVQI
-600 RGNTAKTL
+600 SGNKPQTL
-608 PKSNIISETTI
+608 PNSNIITETTV

-625 SIYTKLVYKQSTK
+625 SINTKLVYEQTTK
-638 KISEKTL
+638 EISEKTL
-645 LVHYLNDGFAANLE
+645 SVHYLKDGFAANLE
-659 YFLNDTALE
+659 YFFDDTVLE

-680 RWTMVAKHSESILLN
+680 RWTMVAKYSESILFN
-695 KTDENLLGLNY
+695 KPDENLLGVNY

-712 IKMLI
+712 IKMLA
-717 SQTSNDNFTETDD
+717 SQTSNDSFTETDN
-730 AVFFELTLKGLG
+730 AVFIELTLKGLG
-742 QSSQTLDSQLAEAIV
+742 QSSQVLDSQLANAIV

>member
-1 VVFRLRQKNII
+1 LSLF
-12 LTIVSVRIALLLLR
+12 R
-26 YLPYSIILLGSTFS
+26 YLPYSIILLGSIS
-40 AAVWAEQDW
+40 SSSVWAEEDW
-49 ALCGV
+49 GLCGV
-54 PSFSL
+54 PSFS
-59 IDTANTN
+59 IIEAASTN

-246 NDSGDI
+246 TDSGDI

-257 YWNIATNLDA
+257 YWNIAPNLDA

-282 TENRYLFKNHTGE
+282 TENRYLFKHHTGQ
-295 LYLSKLEDKKKNDTR
+295 LYLSLIDDQKKNDNR
-310 SFRKWLHQADL
+310 SFQKWLHQANL
-321 GSNITADIARR
+321 GSNITADIALRH
-332 EVSDSTFFDDFA
+332 VSDDTFFDDFK
-344 SLGDSNDD
+344 SLDD
-352 VTHLERHATLNHSA
+352 IDDNVTHLEQQILLSHST
-366 KLWQSSLMFQSF
+366 KLWTSNLLLQTY
-378 QTPDPKFEI
+378 QTPGTTK
-387 DQTGQPLVPN
+387 QPY
-397 IASRPYRRLP
+397 SQLP
-407 KLTVDSRF
+407 KLTVNSRF
-415 KAFDNGIQFNIDNEW
+415 KKFDNGVQFNTINEW
-430 VRFDHKSDS
+430 VRFDHESN
-439 KIVGDRSYFLPYLS
+439 IVGDRTHLLPYLS
-453 FDQSDSWYFFKPKLE
+453 WNQSDSWYFFKPKLE
-468 YALSDY
+468 YAFSDY
-474 QLDNNSLG
+474 QLDNNNLG
-482 DNSIQRN
+482 DNSIQRE

-499 FFDREMNIG
+499 LFDREMNTES
-508 NDWTQ
+508 NWTQ
-513 TLEPRI
+513 TLEPRL
-519 YFLHTP
+519 YFLRTP
-525 YEDQSNIPV
+525 YENQSHIPV
-534 FDSAALS
+534 FNSALLS
-541 DSYDNFFR
+541 NSYNNFFK

-557 RIGDANQMS
+557 RIGDANQIS
-566 LGIGTRILDNESGSE
+566 LGIGTRFLDNDSGAE
-581 LLYSSIGL
+581 LLYSRIGQI
-589 TFYANDRRVQI
+589 FYANDRRVQI
-600 RGNTAKTL
+600 SGNKPQTL
-608 PKSNIISETTI
+608 PNSNIITETTV

-625 SIYTKLVYKQSTK
+625 SINTKLVYEQTTK
-638 KISEKTL
+638 EISEKTL
-645 LVHYLNDGFAANLE
+645 SVHYLKDGFAANLE
-659 YFLNDTALE
+659 YFFDDTALE

-680 RWTMVAKHSESILLN
+680 RWTMVAKYSESILFN
-695 KTDENLLGLNY
+695 KPDENLLGVNY

-712 IKMLI
+712 IKMLA
-717 SQTSNDNFTETDD
+717 SQTSNDSFTETDN
-730 AVFFELTLKGLG
+730 AVFIELTLKGLG
-742 QSSQTLDSQLAEAIV
+742 QSSQVLDSQLANAIV

>member
-1 VVFRLRQKNII
+1 
-12 LTIVSVRIALLLLR
+12 
-26 YLPYSIILLGSTFS
+26 
-40 AAVWAEQDW
+40 
-49 ALCGV
+49 
-54 PSFSL
+54 
-59 IDTANTN
+59 
-66 ASKATQVEANFM
+66 M

-246 NDSGDI
+246 TDSGDI

-257 YWNIATNLDA
+257 YWNIAPNLDA

-282 TENRYLFKNHTGE
+282 TENRYLFKHHTGQ
-295 LYLSKLEDKKKNDTR
+295 LYLSLIDDQKKNDNR
-310 SFRKWLHQADL
+310 SFQKWLHQANL
-321 GSNITADIARR
+321 GSNITADIALRH
-332 EVSDSTFFDDFA
+332 VSDDTFFDDFK
-344 SLGDSNDD
+344 SLDD
-352 VTHLERHATLNHSA
+352 IDDNVTHLEQQILLSHST
-366 KLWQSSLMFQSF
+366 KLWTSNLLLQTY
-378 QTPDPKFEI
+378 QTPGTTK
-387 DQTGQPLVPN
+387 QPY
-397 IASRPYRRLP
+397 SQLP
-407 KLTVDSRF
+407 KLTVNSRF
-415 KAFDNGIQFNIDNEW
+415 KKFDNGVQFNTINEW
-430 VRFDHKSDS
+430 VRFDHESN
-439 KIVGDRSYFLPYLS
+439 IVGDRTHLLPYLS
-453 FDQSDSWYFFKPKLE
+453 WNQSDSWYFFKPKLE
-468 YALSDY
+468 YAFSDY
-474 QLDNNSLG
+474 QLNNNNLG
-482 DNSIQRN
+482 DNSIQRE

-499 FFDREMNIG
+499 LFDREMNTES
-508 NDWTQ
+508 NWTQ
-513 TLEPRI
+513 TLEPRL
-519 YFLHTP
+519 YFLRTP
-525 YEDQSNIPV
+525 YENQSHIPV
-534 FDSAALS
+534 FNSALLS
-541 DSYDNFFR
+541 NSYNNFFK

-557 RIGDANQMS
+557 RIGDANQIS
-566 LGIGTRILDNESGSE
+566 LGIGTRFLDNDSGAE
-581 LLYSSIGL
+581 LLYSRIGQI
-589 TFYANDRRVQI
+589 FYANDRRVQI
-600 RGNTAKTL
+600 SGNKPQTL
-608 PKSNIISETTI
+608 PNSNIITETTV

-625 SIYTKLVYKQSTK
+625 SINTKLVYEQTTK
-638 KISEKTL
+638 EISEKTL
-645 LVHYLNDGFAANLE
+645 SVHYLKDGFAANLE
-659 YFLNDTALE
+659 YFFDDTVLE

-680 RWTMVAKHSESILLN
+680 RWTMVAKYSESILFN
-695 KTDENLLGLNY
+695 KPDENLLGVNY

-712 IKMLI
+712 IKMLA
-717 SQTSNDNFTETDD
+717 SQTSNDSFTETDN
-730 AVFFELTLKGLG
+730 AVFIELTLKGLG
-742 QSSQTLDSQLAEAIV
+742 QSSQVLDSQLANAIV

>member
-66 ASKATQVEANFM
+66 ASKATRVEANFM
-78 SQQNESIAYFSGQV
+78 SQHNENIAYFSGQV
-92 ELTRPAQV
+92 ELTRPAQI
-100 LLADELTMN
+100 LLADELTLN
-109 NVTEQV
+109 NATEQIE
-115 KASGNVTFESDTSQL
+115 ASGNVTFESPDSRLQS
-130 RTEFMT
+130 EFMT
-136 MNQKD
+136 MNKKD
-141 QSAYFTTSSFT
+141 QSAYFTASSFT
-152 LSEQH
+152 LSKQH

-167 FSSSLSRYKK
+167 FNSSLSRYKK

-190 HLTADQLDINQE
+190 HLTADQFDINRE
-202 SGLGTAQHATVYIQD
+202 LGLGTAQHATVYIQD
-217 LPVLYLPYLQFPIDD
+217 FPVLYLPYLQFPIDD
-232 RRMSGILAPTIGSS
+232 RRMSGILTPTIGSS
-246 NDSGDI
+246 SENGEIVSV
-252 ISIDV
+252 DV

-310 SFRKWLHQADL
+310 SFQKWFHRADL
-321 GSNITADIARR
+321 GSNITADIAWRH
-332 EVSDSTFFDDFA
+332 VSDNTFFDDFK
-344 SLGDSNDD
+344 SLDNKDD
-352 VTHLERHATLNHSA
+352 NVAHLERHVTFNHSSE
-366 KLWQSSLMFQSF
+366 LWQSNVLFQNY
-378 QTPDPKFEI
+378 QTPNRNFAI
-387 DQTGQPLVPN
+387 AGQPY
-397 IASRPYRRLP
+397 SQLP
-407 KLTVDSRF
+407 KLTVSSRF
-415 KAFDNGIQFNIDNEW
+415 RTFENGVQFNTTNEW
-430 VRFDHKSDS
+430 VRFDHESNS
-439 KIVGDRSYFLPYLS
+439 NVVGDRIHLLPYLS
-453 FDQSDSWYFFKPKLE
+453 WNQSDSWYFFNPKLE

-534 FDSAALS
+534 FDSTALS

-581 LLYSSIGL
+581 LLYSRIGQ

-600 RGNTAKTL
+600 SGNTAKTL

-680 RWTMVAKHSESILLN
+680 RWTMVAKYSESILLN
-695 KTDENLLGLNY
+695 ETDENLLGLNY

>member
-1 VVFRLRQKNII
+1 
-12 LTIVSVRIALLLLR
+12 
-26 YLPYSIILLGSTFS
+26 
-40 AAVWAEQDW
+40 
-49 ALCGV
+49 
-54 PSFSL
+54 
-59 IDTANTN
+59 
-66 ASKATQVEANFM
+66 M

-246 NDSGDI
+246 TDSGDI

-257 YWNIATNLDA
+257 YWNIAPNLDA

-282 TENRYLFKNHTGE
+282 TENRYLFKHHTGQ
-295 LYLSKLEDKKKNDTR
+295 LYLSILDDQKKNDNR
-310 SFRKWLHQADL
+310 SFQKWLHQANL
-321 GSNITADIARR
+321 GSNITADIALRH
-332 EVSDSTFFDDFA
+332 VSDDTFFDDFK
-344 SLGDSNDD
+344 SLDD
-352 VTHLERHATLNHSA
+352 IDDNVTHLEQQILLSHST
-366 KLWQSSLMFQSF
+366 KLWTSNLLLQTY
-378 QTPDPKFEI
+378 QTPGTTK
-387 DQTGQPLVPN
+387 QPY
-397 IASRPYRRLP
+397 SQLP
-407 KLTVDSRF
+407 KLTVNSRF
-415 KAFDNGIQFNIDNEW
+415 KKFDNGVQFNTINEW
-430 VRFDHKSDS
+430 VRFDHESN
-439 KIVGDRSYFLPYLS
+439 IVGDRTHLLPYLS
-453 FDQSDSWYFFKPKLE
+453 WNQSDSWYFFKPKLE
-468 YALSDY
+468 YAFSDY
-474 QLDNNSLG
+474 QLDNNNLG
-482 DNSIQRN
+482 DNSIQRE

-499 FFDREMNIG
+499 LFDREMNTES
-508 NDWTQ
+508 NWTQ
-513 TLEPRI
+513 TLEPRL
-519 YFLHTP
+519 YFLRTP
-525 YEDQSNIPV
+525 YENQSHIPV
-534 FDSAALS
+534 FNSALLS
-541 DSYDNFFR
+541 NSYNNFFK

-557 RIGDANQMS
+557 RIGDANQIS
-566 LGIGTRILDNESGSE
+566 LGIGTRFLDNDSGAQ
-581 LLYSSIGL
+581 LLYSRIGQI
-589 TFYANDRRVQI
+589 FYANDRRVQI
-600 RGNTAKTL
+600 SGNKPLTL
-608 PKSNIISETTI
+608 PNSNIITETTV

-625 SIYTKLVYKQSTK
+625 SINTKLVYEQTTK
-638 KISEKTL
+638 EISEKTL
-645 LVHYLNDGFAANLE
+645 SVHYLKDGFAANLE
-659 YFLNDTALE
+659 YFFDDTVLE

-680 RWTMVAKHSESILLN
+680 RWTMVAKYSESILFN
-695 KTDENLLGLNY
+695 KPDENLLGVNY

-712 IKMLI
+712 IKMLA
-717 SQTSNDNFTETDD
+717 SQTSNDSFTETDN
-730 AVFFELTLKGLG
+730 AVFIELTLKGLG
-742 QSSQTLDSQLAEAIV
+742 QSSQVLDSQLANAIV

>member
-1 VVFRLRQKNII
+1 
-12 LTIVSVRIALLLLR
+12 
-26 YLPYSIILLGSTFS
+26 
-40 AAVWAEQDW
+40 
-49 ALCGV
+49 
-54 PSFSL
+54 
-59 IDTANTN
+59 
-66 ASKATQVEANFM
+66 M

-202 SGLGTAQHATVYIQD
+202 SGLGIAQHATVYIQD

-246 NDSGDI
+246 TDSGDI

-257 YWNIATNLDA
+257 YWNIAPNLDA

-282 TENRYLFKNHTGE
+282 TENRYLFKHHTGQ
-295 LYLSKLEDKKKNDTR
+295 LYLSILDDQKKNDNR
-310 SFRKWLHQADL
+310 SFQKWLHQANL
-321 GSNITADIARR
+321 GSNITADIALRH
-332 EVSDSTFFDDFA
+332 VSDDTFFDDFK
-344 SLGDSNDD
+344 SLDD
-352 VTHLERHATLNHSA
+352 IDDNVTHLEQQILLSHST
-366 KLWQSSLMFQSF
+366 KLWTSNLLLQTY
-378 QTPDPKFEI
+378 QTPGTTK
-387 DQTGQPLVPN
+387 QPY
-397 IASRPYRRLP
+397 SQLP
-407 KLTVDSRF
+407 KLTVNSRF
-415 KAFDNGIQFNIDNEW
+415 KKFDNGVQFNTINEW
-430 VRFDHKSDS
+430 VRFDHESN
-439 KIVGDRSYFLPYLS
+439 IVGDRTHLLPYLS
-453 FDQSDSWYFFKPKLE
+453 WNQSDSWYFFKPKLE
-468 YALSDY
+468 YAFSDY
-474 QLDNNSLG
+474 QLDNNNLG
-482 DNSIQRN
+482 DNSIQRE

-499 FFDREMNIG
+499 LFDREMNTES
-508 NDWTQ
+508 NWTQ
-513 TLEPRI
+513 TLEPRL
-519 YFLHTP
+519 YFLRTP
-525 YEDQSNIPV
+525 YENQSHIPV
-534 FDSAALS
+534 FNSALLS
-541 DSYDNFFR
+541 NSYNNFFK

-557 RIGDANQMS
+557 RIGDANQIS
-566 LGIGTRILDNESGSE
+566 LGIGTRFLDNDSGAE
-581 LLYSSIGL
+581 LLYSRIGQI
-589 TFYANDRRVQI
+589 FYANDRRVQI
-600 RGNTAKTL
+600 SGNKPQTL
-608 PKSNIISETTI
+608 PNSNIITETTV

-625 SIYTKLVYKQSTK
+625 SINTKLVYEQTTK
-638 KISEKTL
+638 EISEKTL
-645 LVHYLNDGFAANLE
+645 SVHYLKDGFAANLE
-659 YFLNDTALE
+659 YFFDDTVLE

-680 RWTMVAKHSESILLN
+680 RWTMVAKYSESILFN
-695 KTDENLLGLNY
+695 KPDENLLGVNY

-712 IKMLI
+712 IKMLA
-717 SQTSNDNFTETDD
+717 SQTSNDSFTETDN
-730 AVFFELTLKGLG
+730 AVFIELTLKGLG
-742 QSSQTLDSQLAEAIV
+742 QSSQVLDSQLANAIV

>member
-1 VVFRLRQKNII
+1 
-12 LTIVSVRIALLLLR
+12 
-26 YLPYSIILLGSTFS
+26 
-40 AAVWAEQDW
+40 VWAEEDW
-49 ALCGV
+49 GLCGV
-54 PSFSL
+54 PSFS
-59 IDTANTN
+59 IIEAASTN

-141 QSAYFTTSSFT
+141 QSAYFTTSSFN

-246 NDSGDI
+246 TDSGDI

-257 YWNIATNLDA
+257 YWNIAPNLDA

-282 TENRYLFKNHTGE
+282 TENRYLFKHHTGQ
-295 LYLSKLEDKKKNDTR
+295 LYLSLIDDQKKNDNR
-310 SFRKWLHQADL
+310 SFQKWLHQANL
-321 GSNITADIARR
+321 GSNITADIALRH
-332 EVSDSTFFDDFA
+332 VSDDTFFGDFKSLDDI
-344 SLGDSNDD
+344 DD
-352 VTHLERHATLNHSA
+352 NVTHLEQQILLSHST
-366 KLWQSSLMFQSF
+366 KLWTSNLLLQTY
-378 QTPDPKFEI
+378 QTPGTTK
-387 DQTGQPLVPN
+387 QPY
-397 IASRPYRRLP
+397 SQLP
-407 KLTVDSRF
+407 KLTVNSRF
-415 KAFDNGIQFNIDNEW
+415 KKFDNGVQFNTINEW
-430 VRFDHKSDS
+430 VRFDHESN
-439 KIVGDRSYFLPYLS
+439 IVGDRTHLLPYLS
-453 FDQSDSWYFFKPKLE
+453 WNQSDSWYFFKPKLE
-468 YALSDY
+468 YAFSDY
-474 QLDNNSLG
+474 QLNNNNLG
-482 DNSIQRN
+482 DNSIQRE

-499 FFDREMNIG
+499 LFDREMNTESNWI
-508 NDWTQ
+508 Q
-513 TLEPRI
+513 TLEPRL
-519 YFLHTP
+519 YFLRTP
-525 YEDQSNIPV
+525 YENQSHIPV
-534 FDSAALS
+534 FNSALLS
-541 DSYDNFFR
+541 NSYNNFFK

-557 RIGDANQMS
+557 RIGDANQIS
-566 LGIGTRILDNESGSE
+566 LGIGTRFLDNDSGAQ
-581 LLYSSIGL
+581 LLYSRIGQI
-589 TFYANDRRVQI
+589 FYANDRRVQI
-600 RGNTAKTL
+600 SGNKPQTL
-608 PKSNIISETTI
+608 PNSNIITETTV

-625 SIYTKLVYKQSTK
+625 SINTKLVYEQTTK
-638 KISEKTL
+638 EISEKTL
-645 LVHYLNDGFAANLE
+645 SVHYLKDGFAANLE
-659 YFLNDTALE
+659 YFFDDTVLE

-680 RWTMVAKHSESILLN
+680 RWTMVAKYSESILFN
-695 KTDENLLGLNY
+695 KPDENLLGVNY

-712 IKMLI
+712 IKMLA
-717 SQTSNDNFTETDD
+717 SQTSNDSFTETDN
-730 AVFFELTLKGLG
+730 AVFIELTLKGLG
-742 QSSQTLDSQLAEAIV
+742 QSSQVLDSQLANAIV

>member
-1 VVFRLRQKNII
+1 
-12 LTIVSVRIALLLLR
+12 
-26 YLPYSIILLGSTFS
+26 
-40 AAVWAEQDW
+40 
-49 ALCGV
+49 
-54 PSFSL
+54 
-59 IDTANTN
+59 
-66 ASKATQVEANFM
+66 M

-202 SGLGTAQHATVYIQD
+202 SGLGIAQHATVYIQD

-246 NDSGDI
+246 TDSGDI

-257 YWNIATNLDA
+257 YWNIAPNLDA

-282 TENRYLFKNHTGE
+282 TENRYLFKHHTGQ
-295 LYLSKLEDKKKNDTR
+295 LYLSLIDDQKKNDNR
-310 SFRKWLHQADL
+310 SFQKWLHQANL
-321 GSNITADIARR
+321 GSNITADIALRH
-332 EVSDSTFFDDFA
+332 VSDDTFFDDFK
-344 SLGDSNDD
+344 SLDD
-352 VTHLERHATLNHSA
+352 IDDNVTHLEQQILLSHST
-366 KLWQSSLMFQSF
+366 KLWTNNLLLQTY
-378 QTPDPKFEI
+378 QTPGTTK
-387 DQTGQPLVPN
+387 QPY
-397 IASRPYRRLP
+397 SQLP
-407 KLTVDSRF
+407 KLTVNSRF
-415 KAFDNGIQFNIDNEW
+415 KKFDNGVQFNTINEW
-430 VRFDHKSDS
+430 VRFDHESN
-439 KIVGDRSYFLPYLS
+439 IVGDRTHLLPYLS
-453 FDQSDSWYFFKPKLE
+453 WNQSDSWYFFKPKLE
-468 YALSDY
+468 YAFSDY
-474 QLDNNSLG
+474 QLDNNNLG
-482 DNSIQRN
+482 DNSIQRE

-499 FFDREMNIG
+499 LFDREMNTES
-508 NDWTQ
+508 NWTQ
-513 TLEPRI
+513 TLEPRL
-519 YFLHTP
+519 YFLRTP
-525 YEDQSNIPV
+525 YENQSHIPV
-534 FDSAALS
+534 FNSALLS
-541 DSYDNFFR
+541 NSYNNFFK

-557 RIGDANQMS
+557 RIGDANQIS
-566 LGIGTRILDNESGSE
+566 LGIGTRFLDNDSGAQ
-581 LLYSSIGL
+581 LLYSRIGQI
-589 TFYANDRRVQI
+589 FYANDRRVQI
-600 RGNTAKTL
+600 SGNKPQTL
-608 PKSNIISETTI
+608 PNSNIITETTV

-625 SIYTKLVYKQSTK
+625 SINTKLVYEQTTK
-638 KISEKTL
+638 EISEKSL
-645 LVHYLNDGFAANLE
+645 SVHYLKDGFAANLE
-659 YFLNDTALE
+659 YFFDDTVLE

-680 RWTMVAKHSESILLN
+680 RWTMVAKYSESILFN
-695 KTDENLLGLNY
+695 KPDENLLGVNY

-712 IKMLI
+712 IKMLA
-717 SQTSNDNFTETDD
+717 SQTSNDSFTETDN
-730 AVFFELTLKGLG
+730 AVFIELTLKGLG
-742 QSSQTLDSQLAEAIV
+742 QSSQVLDSQLANAIV

>member
-1 VVFRLRQKNII
+1 
-12 LTIVSVRIALLLLR
+12 
-26 YLPYSIILLGSTFS
+26 
-40 AAVWAEQDW
+40 
-49 ALCGV
+49 
-54 PSFSL
+54 
-59 IDTANTN
+59 
-66 ASKATQVEANFM
+66 M

-246 NDSGDI
+246 TDSGDI

-257 YWNIATNLDA
+257 YWNIAPNLDA

-282 TENRYLFKNHTGE
+282 TENRYLFKHHTGQ
-295 LYLSKLEDKKKNDTR
+295 LYLSILDDQKQNDNR
-310 SFRKWLHQADL
+310 SFQKWLHHANL
-321 GSNITADIARR
+321 GSNITADIALRH
-332 EVSDSTFFDDFA
+332 VSDDTFFDDFK
-344 SLGDSNDD
+344 SLDD
-352 VTHLERHATLNHSA
+352 IDDNVTHLEQQILLSHST
-366 KLWQSSLMFQSF
+366 KLWTNNLLLQTY
-378 QTPDPKFEI
+378 QTPGTTK
-387 DQTGQPLVPN
+387 QPY
-397 IASRPYRRLP
+397 SQLP
-407 KLTVDSRF
+407 KLTVNSRF
-415 KAFDNGIQFNIDNEW
+415 KKFDNGVQFNTINEW
-430 VRFDHKSDS
+430 VRFDHESN
-439 KIVGDRSYFLPYLS
+439 IVGDRTHLLPYLS
-453 FDQSDSWYFFKPKLE
+453 WNQSDSWYFFKPKLE
-468 YALSDY
+468 YAFSDY
-474 QLDNNSLG
+474 QLDNNNLG
-482 DNSIQRN
+482 DNSIQRE

-499 FFDREMNIG
+499 LFDREMNTES
-508 NDWTQ
+508 NWTQ
-513 TLEPRI
+513 TLEPRL
-519 YFLHTP
+519 YFLRTP
-525 YEDQSNIPV
+525 YENQSHIPV
-534 FDSAALS
+534 FNSALLS
-541 DSYDNFFR
+541 NSYNNFFK

-557 RIGDANQMS
+557 RIGDANQIS
-566 LGIGTRILDNESGSE
+566 LGIGTRFLDNDSGAE
-581 LLYSSIGL
+581 LLYSRIGQI
-589 TFYANDRRVQI
+589 FYANDRRVQI
-600 RGNTAKTL
+600 SGNKPQTL
-608 PKSNIISETTI
+608 PNSNIITETTV

-625 SIYTKLVYKQSTK
+625 SINTKLVYEQTTK
-638 KISEKTL
+638 EISEKTL
-645 LVHYLNDGFAANLE
+645 SVHYLKDGFAANLE
-659 YFLNDTALE
+659 YFFDDTVLE

-680 RWTMVAKHSESILLN
+680 RWTMVAKYSESILFN
-695 KTDENLLGLNY
+695 KPDENLLGVNY

-712 IKMLI
+712 IKMLA
-717 SQTSNDNFTETDD
+717 SQTSNDSFTETDN
-730 AVFFELTLKGLG
+730 AVFIELTLKGLG
-742 QSSQTLDSQLAEAIV
+742 QSSQVLDSQLANAIV

>member
-1 VVFRLRQKNII
+1 
-12 LTIVSVRIALLLLR
+12 
-26 YLPYSIILLGSTFS
+26 
-40 AAVWAEQDW
+40 
-49 ALCGV
+49 
-54 PSFSL
+54 
-59 IDTANTN
+59 
-66 ASKATQVEANFM
+66 M

-246 NDSGDI
+246 TDSGDI

-257 YWNIATNLDA
+257 YWNIAPNLDA

-282 TENRYLFKNHTGE
+282 TENRYLFKHHTGQ
-295 LYLSKLEDKKKNDTR
+295 LYLSLIDDQKKNDNR
-310 SFRKWLHQADL
+310 SFQKWLHQANL
-321 GSNITADIARR
+321 GSNITADIALRH
-332 EVSDSTFFDDFA
+332 VSDDTFFDDFK
-344 SLGDSNDD
+344 SLDD
-352 VTHLERHATLNHSA
+352 IDDNVTHLEQQILLSHST
-366 KLWQSSLMFQSF
+366 KLWKSNLLLQTY
-378 QTPDPKFEI
+378 QTPGTTK
-387 DQTGQPLVPN
+387 QPY
-397 IASRPYRRLP
+397 SQLP
-407 KLTVDSRF
+407 KLTVNSRF
-415 KAFDNGIQFNIDNEW
+415 KKFDNGVQFNTINEW
-430 VRFDHKSDS
+430 VRFDHESN
-439 KIVGDRSYFLPYLS
+439 IVGDRTHLLPYLS
-453 FDQSDSWYFFKPKLE
+453 WNQSDSWYFFKPKLE
-468 YALSDY
+468 YAFSDY
-474 QLDNNSLG
+474 QLDNNNLG
-482 DNSIQRN
+482 DNSIQRE

-499 FFDREMNIG
+499 LFDREMNTES
-508 NDWTQ
+508 NWTQ
-513 TLEPRI
+513 TLEPRL
-519 YFLHTP
+519 YFLRTP
-525 YEDQSNIPV
+525 YENQSHIPV
-534 FDSAALS
+534 FNSALLS
-541 DSYDNFFR
+541 NSYNNFFK

-557 RIGDANQMS
+557 RIGDANQIS
-566 LGIGTRILDNESGSE
+566 LGIGTRFLDNDSGAQ
-581 LLYSSIGL
+581 LLYSRIGQI
-589 TFYANDRRVQI
+589 FYANDRRVQI
-600 RGNTAKTL
+600 SGNKPLTL
-608 PKSNIISETTI
+608 PNSNIITETTV

-625 SIYTKLVYKQSTK
+625 SINTKLVYEQTTK
-638 KISEKTL
+638 EISEKTL
-645 LVHYLNDGFAANLE
+645 SVHYLKDGFAANLE
-659 YFLNDTALE
+659 YFFDDTVLE

-680 RWTMVAKHSESILLN
+680 RWTMVAKYSESILFN
-695 KTDENLLGLNY
+695 KPDENLLGVNY

-712 IKMLI
+712 IKMLA
-717 SQTSNDNFTETDD
+717 SQTSNDSFTETDN
-730 AVFFELTLKGLG
+730 AVFIELTLKGLG
-742 QSSQTLDSQLAEAIV
+742 QSSQVLDSQLANAIV

>member
-1 VVFRLRQKNII
+1 
-12 LTIVSVRIALLLLR
+12 
-26 YLPYSIILLGSTFS
+26 
-40 AAVWAEQDW
+40 
-49 ALCGV
+49 
-54 PSFSL
+54 
-59 IDTANTN
+59 
-66 ASKATQVEANFM
+66 M

-246 NDSGDI
+246 TDSGDI

-257 YWNIATNLDA
+257 YWNIAPNLDA

-282 TENRYLFKNHTGE
+282 TENRYLFKHHTGQ
-295 LYLSKLEDKKKNDTR
+295 LYLSILDDQKQNDNR
-310 SFRKWLHQADL
+310 SFQKWLHQANL
-321 GSNITADIARR
+321 GSNITADIALRH
-332 EVSDSTFFDDFA
+332 VSDDTFFDDFK
-344 SLGDSNDD
+344 SLDD
-352 VTHLERHATLNHSA
+352 IDDNVTHLEQQILLSHST
-366 KLWQSSLMFQSF
+366 KLWTSNLLLQTY
-378 QTPDPKFEI
+378 QTPGTTK
-387 DQTGQPLVPN
+387 QPY
-397 IASRPYRRLP
+397 SQLP
-407 KLTVDSRF
+407 KLTVNSRF
-415 KAFDNGIQFNIDNEW
+415 KKFDNGVQFNTINEW
-430 VRFDHKSDS
+430 VRFDHESN
-439 KIVGDRSYFLPYLS
+439 IVGDRTHLLPYLS
-453 FDQSDSWYFFKPKLE
+453 WNQSDSWYFFKPKLE
-468 YALSDY
+468 YAFSDY
-474 QLDNNSLG
+474 QLNNNNLG
-482 DNSIQRN
+482 DNSIQRE

-499 FFDREMNIG
+499 LFDREMNTES
-508 NDWTQ
+508 NWTQ
-513 TLEPRI
+513 TLEPRL
-519 YFLHTP
+519 YFLRTP
-525 YEDQSNIPV
+525 YENQSHIPV
-534 FDSAALS
+534 FNSALLS
-541 DSYDNFFR
+541 NSYNNFFK

-557 RIGDANQMS
+557 RIGDANQIS
-566 LGIGTRILDNESGSE
+566 LGIGTRFLDNDSGAE
-581 LLYSSIGL
+581 LLYSRIGQI
-589 TFYANDRRVQI
+589 FYANDRRVQI
-600 RGNTAKTL
+600 SGNKPQTL
-608 PKSNIISETTI
+608 PNSNIITETTV

-625 SIYTKLVYKQSTK
+625 SINTKLVYEQTTK
-638 KISEKTL
+638 EISEKTL
-645 LVHYLNDGFAANLE
+645 SVHYLKDGFAANLE
-659 YFLNDTALE
+659 YFFDDTVLE

-680 RWTMVAKHSESILLN
+680 RWTMVAKYSESILFN
-695 KTDENLLGLNY
+695 KPDENLLGVNY

-712 IKMLI
+712 IKMLA
-717 SQTSNDNFTETDD
+717 SQTSNDSFTETDN
-730 AVFFELTLKGLG
+730 AVFIELTLKGLG
-742 QSSQTLDSQLAEAIV
+742 QSSQVLDSQLANAIV